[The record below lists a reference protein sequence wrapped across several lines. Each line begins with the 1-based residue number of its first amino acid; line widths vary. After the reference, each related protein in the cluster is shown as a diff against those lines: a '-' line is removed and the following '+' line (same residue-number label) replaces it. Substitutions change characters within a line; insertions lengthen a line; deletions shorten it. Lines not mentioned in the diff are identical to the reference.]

1 MAKPNKDYV
10 AMVVMCDDGDWHHM
24 DLMDNVNYSVL
35 TLLNKR
41 IELPEFMKERIA
53 LMSLCTAGN
62 KGGVYGRRVTQG
74 RLAVYLRY
82 VEYMELKEAFKLNWR
97 NI

>member
-1 MAKPNKDYV
+1 MAKINKDYV

-41 IELPEFMKERIA
+41 VELPEFMKERIA
-53 LMSLCTAGN
+53 LMSLCTTGD

-74 RLAVYLRY
+74 RLAVYLKY
-82 VEYMELKEAFKLNWR
+82 SEYMELTETFKLNWR
-97 NI
+97 NL

>member
-1 MAKPNKDYV
+1 MEKINKDYV

-24 DLMDNVNYSVL
+24 DLMDNVNYAVH

-41 IELPEFMKERIA
+41 VELPEFMKERIA
-53 LMSLCTAGN
+53 LMSLCTVGN

-82 VEYMELKEAFKLNWR
+82 GEYMELMETFKT
-97 NI
+97 

>member
-1 MAKPNKDYV
+1 MVKINKDYV

-24 DLMDNVNYSVL
+24 ELLNNVEFSVL

-41 IELPEFMKERIA
+41 VVLPEFMRERIA
-53 LMSLCTAGN
+53 LMSLCSVGD

-74 RLAVYLRY
+74 RLAVYLKY
-82 VEYMELKEAFKLNWR
+82 GEYMELKETFKLNWR
-97 NI
+97 N

>member
-1 MAKPNKDYV
+1 MAKINKDYV

-35 TLLNKR
+35 TLLNKQV
-41 IELPEFMKERIA
+41 ELPEFMKERIA
-53 LMSLCTAGN
+53 LMSLCTVGD

-74 RLAVYLRY
+74 RLAVYLKY
-82 VEYMELKEAFKLNWR
+82 SEYMELTETFKLNWR
-97 NI
+97 NL

>member
-1 MAKPNKDYV
+1 MAKLNKDYV

-24 DLMDNVNYSVL
+24 DLMDNVNYSVV
-35 TLLNKR
+35 TLLNKQVV
-41 IELPEFMKERIA
+41 LPEFMKERIA
-53 LMSLCTAGN
+53 LMSLCTVGN

-74 RLAVYLRY
+74 RLAVYLRQF
-82 VEYMELKEAFKLNWR
+82 EYAELRQSCKINWR

>member
-1 MAKPNKDYV
+1 MAKLNKDYV

-35 TLLNKR
+35 TLLNKHV
-41 IELPEFMKERIA
+41 ELPEFMRERIA
-53 LMSLCTAGN
+53 LMSLCTVGN

-82 VEYMELKEAFKLNWR
+82 GEYMELKEAFKLNWR
-97 NI
+97 NL